1 MGRSRDLRSYRSS
14 SGTTSPSADQ
24 RCGLDTHSYPASLL
38 CPLTTGSGWQGEG
51 RRRGARQQRH
61 RRSTSVV
68 IASSKVP
75 RWRRTAQQWRR
86 PWSEPTRWRVVRPK
100 SGGGIDSLAA
110 AMLETGTELPP
121 FSLFPQTLPVAARP
135 STFLGATYHR
145 LPLRSLAPPQPG
157 PPPAAVE
164 VADSRR
170 SRALSSALPPY
181 MVQERT
187 IL

>member
-1 MGRSRDLRSYRSS
+1 M
-14 SGTTSPSADQ
+14 
-24 RCGLDTHSYPASLL
+24 
-38 CPLTTGSGWQGEG
+38 
-51 RRRGARQQRH
+51 
-61 RRSTSVV
+61 

-110 AMLETGTELPP
+110 VMLETGTELPP
-121 FSLFPQTLPVAARP
+121 LSLFPQTLPVAARP

-170 SRALSSALPPY
+170 SHALSSALPPY
-181 MVQERT
+181 MVQEREEEERKGRRWGSKPWAQLFI
-187 IL
+187 ILLLFRIKLSRKRHVYVTWNEDLVKGAT